1 MHIGL
6 KGTMNALFLENLRF
20 KTRRGQVGRA
30 KAGRIPGGRLYGYD
44 VVKGEEHGLR
54 TINEPQA
61 EIVRRIFREYVA
73 GASPMAIVKRLNAEG
88 APSPSG
94 KRVHIDRLA
103 QARERHAEQSAV
115 LGPAGVHAPVLR
127 EEPSH
132 GQAAG
137 EGERAGAAG
146 YR

>member
-54 TINEPQA
+54 TIYEPQA
-61 EIVRRIFREYVA
+61 EIVRRRRVADGHRETA
-73 GASPMAIVKRLNAEG
+73 QRRGRAE
-88 APSPSG
+88 P
-94 KRVHIDRLA
+94 
-103 QARERHAEQSAV
+103 ERQTCPH
-115 LGPAGVHAPVLR
+115 
-127 EEPSH
+127 
-132 GQAAG
+132 
-137 EGERAGAAG
+137 
-146 YR
+146 